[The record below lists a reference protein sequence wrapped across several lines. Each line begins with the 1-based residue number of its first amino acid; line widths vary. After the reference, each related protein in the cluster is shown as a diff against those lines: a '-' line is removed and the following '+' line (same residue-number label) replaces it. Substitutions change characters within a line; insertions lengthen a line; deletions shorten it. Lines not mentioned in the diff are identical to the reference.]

1 MTPSRATISVS
12 LWIAWQG
19 TDAKTVLLLPSPAVK
34 LVFSSPLLHSK
45 LYPFWLTGTEQGLSV
60 CLIVS
65 NCT

>member
-19 TDAKTVLLLPSPAVK
+19 IDTKAVLLLPSPAVK

-45 LYPFWLTGTEQGLSV
+45 LYPFWLTETG
-60 CLIVS
+60 
-65 NCT
+65 